1 MSDFS
6 IIGNRTAMIDAA
18 AKTTG
23 AGKYTDDLS
32 VPGML
37 VGKILHSPYPHARI
51 RRIDTS
57 RAEKCEGVVAVV
69 VGQDAPNPYGIL
81 PVGHDEYALALDKVR
96 YVGDNVACVVA
107 VSESIA
113 ETALELIDVEY
124 EVLPAYFDPEESM
137 KAVTDL
143 IHDSKPGNLEK
154 DYHHVFG
161 DPDQGFAG
169 ADQIAEA
176 RFIANEVTHAAMEP
190 HSTLASFEID
200 PHTGKPG
207 RLTVWSSTQVP
218 YYLQHKLSLVLEMPM
233 AQIRVIKPLVGGGFG
248 GKSEVIPL
256 EIIAAIAARK
266 AQAAVKITY
275 TREEVFWAHRGR
287 PRTIID
293 LKTGVKKDGR
303 ITAVKARVVQDG
315 GAYCSYGVVTI
326 LYSGALLGALYD
338 IPNIQ
343 YDGYR
348 VLTNKPA
355 CGAMRGHGTV
365 NVRFAFESQL
375 DELALAI
382 GMDPAEIRQ
391 RNLLQPPCITVNG
404 LRVQSYGLPECIEK
418 TVDRSGWKQRKGKL
432 PRGRGLGIACSHYV
446 SGAANSIIRSDMP
459 HSTVN
464 IKIDRDGG
472 VVVYTGAS
480 EIGQGSDT
488 MTAQIA
494 AEVLG
499 CSLPRVRVI
508 AADTDLTPID
518 IGSYSSRVTFMAGN
532 ATLRAASEVKR
543 LIAAAA
549 AKKMGCAAEDLIFR
563 NDQVLR
569 KNAAASVGELAD
581 KSVRTTQ
588 DEASVSGRVEGQ
600 ILRGSLQQK
609 RKEEGPKEKMSFEEA
624 VVAAIDFHGGLTG
637 TGSYAP
643 PQEARGGKH
652 KGAGVGPSPAYSYS
666 AQVAEVSVDEET
678 GEVVV
683 HKVWAAHDCGRALN
697 PVSVEGQIIGSVWM
711 GMGQALTE
719 EMVWKDGMLM
729 NPGLLEYRSPSSV
742 ESPEVEP
749 IIVESVDPEGPFG
762 AKECS
767 EGSLAATIPAIANA
781 IYDAVGVRLRESPFT
796 PERVLS
802 ALRAKRNARAL
813 NLTKVL
819 TRLLRHASANT
830 ADRCASKVRARNATR
845 SIHRGEKCRPPRAV
859 PIEPYKVQT
868 APAQNCR
875 RRNRVSR
882 GTFDACRAWQLA
894 RAGSNSHPNHC
905 RRHRFNSIDAAETIR
920 AGARSRSARN
930 RSAARHPAAAR
941 RRRRNR
947 GPHHAPRH
955 RALRLSA
962 PALCGPHRSSGDRG
976 IARTAEH
983 GHHRR

>member
-1 MSDFS
+1 MSTDFS
-6 IIGNRTAMIDAA
+6 IVGKSTAMIDAA
-18 AKTTG
+18 EKTTG
-23 AGKYTDDLS
+23 TGKYTDDFSL
-32 VPGML
+32 PGIL
-37 VGKILHSPYPHARI
+37 VGKVLHSPYPHARI
-51 RRIDTS
+51 KSIDTS
-57 RAEKCEGVVAVV
+57 RAEKLDGVITVV
-69 VGQDAPNPYGIL
+69 VGQDAPRTYGIL
-81 PVGHDEYALALDKVR
+81 PVGHDEYPLALDRVR

-107 VSESIA
+107 TSEAVA
-113 ETALELIDVEY
+113 EKALELVDVEY

-137 KAVTDL
+137 KAERDL
-143 IHDSKPGNLEK
+143 IHDNKPNNLEK

-161 DPDQGFAG
+161 DPDKGFAE
-169 ADQIAEA
+169 ADEIAEA

-200 PHTGKPG
+200 PHTGNPG
-207 RLTVWSSTQVP
+207 RLTVWSATQVP

-256 EIIAAIAARK
+256 EITAAVAARK
-266 AQAAVKITY
+266 AKAPVKITY

-293 LKTGVKKDGR
+293 LKTGVKHDGS

-375 DELALAI
+375 DELAEKI
-382 GMDPAEIRQ
+382 QMDPAEIRR
-391 RNLLQPPCITVNG
+391 RNLLKPPCITVNG
-404 LRVQSYGLPECIEK
+404 LRVQSYGLPECIDK
-418 TVDRSGWKQRKGKL
+418 TVERSGWRERKGKL
-432 PRGRGLGIACSHYV
+432 PKGRGLGVACSHYV

-488 MTAQIA
+488 MTAQVA

-499 CSLPRVRVI
+499 CGLSRIRVI

-532 ATLRAASEVKR
+532 ATLRAASDVKKK
-543 LIAAAA
+543 IAAAA
-549 AKKMGCAAEDLIFR
+549 ARKMNCAEEQLTFR
-563 NDQVLR
+563 DDRIGKQGQSAPTAPPR
-569 KNAAASVGELAD
+569 PEELE
-581 KSVRTTQ
+581 VTQ
-588 DEASVSGRVEGQ
+588 AGASVSGRVEGQ

-609 RKEEGPKEKMSFEEA
+609 RKEEGPKDWMTFEEA
-624 VVAAIDFHGGLTG
+624 VVAAIDFHGALTG

-643 PQEARGGKH
+643 PPEARGGKH

-678 GEVVV
+678 GEVTV

-742 ESPEVEP
+742 ESPEIEP
-749 IIVESVDPEGPFG
+749 IIVESIDPEGPFG

-781 IYDAVGVRLRESPFT
+781 IYDAVGVRLHESPFT
-796 PERVLS
+796 PERVL
-802 ALRAKRNARAL
+802 AAMRAKRKEKAL
-813 NLTKVL
+813 NLTEGVDP
-819 TRLLRHASANT
+819 TNPRASAST
-830 ADRCASKVRARNATR
+830 AVRCASKEKAHSATHSIPPAAKLPPEVRIESSAIPPSACRQRGRICRSPGTTRRQHSHARRWHR
-845 SIHRGEKCRPPRAV
+845 SH
-859 PIEPYKVQT
+859 
-868 APAQNCR
+868 
-875 RRNRVSR
+875 S
-882 GTFDACRAWQLA
+882 FDA
-894 RAGSNSHPNHC
+894 
-905 RRHRFNSIDAAETIR
+905 AAPVRT
-920 AGARSRSARN
+920 GVCSR
-930 RSAARHPAAAR
+930 PAR
-941 RRRRNR
+941 R
-947 GPHHAPRH
+947 
-955 RALRLSA
+955 
-962 PALCGPHRSSGDRG
+962 
-976 IARTAEH
+976 
-983 GHHRR
+983 

>member
-1 MSDFS
+1 MGFS
-6 IIGNRTAMIDAA
+6 VIGKPTAMVDAA
-18 AKTTG
+18 EKTTG

-32 VPGML
+32 VSGML
-37 VGKILHSPYPHARI
+37 VGKILHSPFPHARI
-51 RRIDTS
+51 KNIDTR
-57 RAEKCEGVVAVV
+57 RADALDGVIAVV
-69 VGQDAPNPYGIL
+69 VGKDAPKTYGIL
-81 PVGHDEYALALDKVR
+81 PVGHDEYPLALDKVR

-107 VSESIA
+107 TSEAIA
-113 ETALELIDVEY
+113 EKALELIDIDY
-124 EVLPAYFDPEESM
+124 EVLPAYFDPEQSM
-137 KAVTDL
+137 KAEADL
-143 IHDSKPGNLEK
+143 IHDNKPHNIEK

-161 DPDQGFAG
+161 DPEKGFAE
-169 ADQIAEA
+169 ADQVAEA

-190 HSTLASFEID
+190 HSTLAAFEID

-266 AQAAVKITY
+266 AKAPVKITY

-375 DELALAI
+375 DELAAKI
-382 GMDPAEIRQ
+382 GMDPSEIRR

-404 LRVQSYGLPECIEK
+404 LRVQSYGLPECIDQ
-418 TVDRSGWKQRKGKL
+418 VVRRSGWKERNGKL
-432 PRGRGLGIACSHYV
+432 PKGRGLGIACSHYV

-494 AEVLG
+494 AEVMG
-499 CSLPRVRVI
+499 CSLSRVRVV

-532 ATLRAASEVKR
+532 ATLRAATEVKK

-549 AKKMGCAAEDLIFR
+549 AKKMGCSIEDLIFR
-563 NDQVLR
+563 DDLVTKESPTKYESSGQTSPGADPSTLLR
-569 KNAAASVGELAD
+569 AGFREQWSSHGL
-581 KSVRTTQ
+581 SSPHGSGQT
-588 DEASVSGRVEGQ
+588 SVSGRVEGQ

-609 RKEEGPKEKMSFEEA
+609 RKDEGPKDEMTFEEA
-624 VVAAIDFHGGLTG
+624 VVAAIDFHGALTG

-643 PQEARGGKH
+643 PPEARGGKH

-678 GEVVV
+678 GEVIV

-729 NPGLLEYRSPSSV
+729 NPGLLEYRSPSSI
-742 ESPEVEP
+742 ESPDIEP

-781 IYDAVGVRLRESPFT
+781 IYNAVGIRLHESPFT
-796 PERVLS
+796 PERVLA
-802 ALRAKRNARAL
+802 ALRAKKNAKAL
-813 NLTKVL
+813 NLTEGIDP
-819 TRLLRHASANT
+819 TS
-830 ADRCASKVRARNATR
+830 ADRFR
-845 SIHRGEKCRPPRAV
+845 
-859 PIEPYKVQT
+859 
-868 APAQNCR
+868 
-875 RRNRVSR
+875 
-882 GTFDACRAWQLA
+882 
-894 RAGSNSHPNHC
+894 
-905 RRHRFNSIDAAETIR
+905 
-920 AGARSRSARN
+920 
-930 RSAARHPAAAR
+930 
-941 RRRRNR
+941 
-947 GPHHAPRH
+947 
-955 RALRLSA
+955 
-962 PALCGPHRSSGDRG
+962 
-976 IARTAEH
+976 EH
-983 GHHRR
+983 GGSLWFKGKGPERHQLDPARQATGGAD

>member
-1 MSDFS
+1 MTDFS
-6 IIGNRTAMIDAA
+6 IIGKPTAMVDAA
-18 AKTTG
+18 EKTTG
-23 AGKYTDDLS
+23 AGRYTDDLS
-32 VPGML
+32 VPGMMI
-37 VGKILHSPYPHARI
+37 GKILHSPYPHARI
-51 RRIDTS
+51 KNIDAS
-57 RAEKCEGVVAVV
+57 RAEQLDGVVAVV
-69 VGQDAPNPYGIL
+69 VGKDAPKTYGIL
-81 PVGHDEYALALDKVR
+81 PVGHDEYPLALDKVR

-107 VSESIA
+107 MSEAIA
-113 ETALELIDVEY
+113 EKALELIDVAY
-124 EVLPAYFDPEESM
+124 EVLPAYFDPDESM
-137 KAVTDL
+137 KAEKDL
-143 IHDSKPGNLEK
+143 IHDNKPHNTEK

-161 DPDQGFAG
+161 DPEKGFAEC
-169 ADQIAEA
+169 DHVAEA

-207 RLTVWSSTQVP
+207 RLIVWSSTQVP

-233 AQIRVIKPLVGGGFG
+233 QQIRVIKPLVGGGFG
-248 GKSEVIPL
+248 GKSEVIPI

-266 AQAAVKITY
+266 AKAPVKITY

-293 LKTGVKKDGR
+293 LKTGVKNDGR
-303 ITAVKARVVQDG
+303 IVSVKARVVQDG

-375 DELALAI
+375 DELAAKI
-382 GMDPAEIRQ
+382 GMDPAEIR
-391 RNLLQPPCITVNG
+391 RSNLLRPPCITVNG
-404 LRVQSYGLPECIEK
+404 LRVQSYGLPECIDK
-418 TVDRSGWKQRKGKL
+418 TVERSGWKQRKGKL
-432 PRGRGLGIACSHYV
+432 PKGRGLGIACSHYV

-499 CSLPRVRVI
+499 CSLSRIRVI

-532 ATLRAASEVKR
+532 ATLRAAAEVKKQ
-543 LIAAAA
+543 IAAAA
-549 AKKMGCAAEDLIFR
+549 ARRMDCVPDDLLFREDLVVRR
-563 NDQVLR
+563 NGHMET
-569 KNAAASVGELAD
+569 AAIGRRAEQSSDA
-581 KSVRTTQ
+581 T
-588 DEASVSGRVEGQ
+588 VSGHVEGQ

-609 RKEEGPKEKMSFEEA
+609 RKDEGPKNQMTFEEA
-624 VVAAIDFHGGLTG
+624 VVAAIDFHGALTG

-643 PQEARGGKH
+643 PPEARGGKH
-652 KGAGVGPSPAYSYS
+652 KGGGVGPSPAYSYS

-678 GEVVV
+678 GEVTV

-719 EMVWKDGMLM
+719 EMLWKDGMLM
-729 NPGLLEYRSPSSV
+729 NPGLLEYRSPSAV

-781 IYDAVGVRLRESPFT
+781 IYDAVGIRLHESPFT
-796 PERVLS
+796 PERVLA
-802 ALRAKRNARAL
+802 ALRAKKNAKNL
-813 NLTKVL
+813 NLTEGIDP
-819 TRLLRHASANT
+819 TSP
-830 ADRCASKVRARNATR
+830 ARFR
-845 SIHRGEKCRPPRAV
+845 EHG
-859 PIEPYKVQT
+859 
-868 APAQNCR
+868 
-875 RRNRVSR
+875 
-882 GTFDACRAWQLA
+882 
-894 RAGSNSHPNHC
+894 GSLWFKGKGP
-905 RRHRFNSIDAAETIR
+905 E
-920 AGARSRSARN
+920 
-930 RSAARHPAAAR
+930 RHPAD
-941 RRRRNR
+941 
-947 GPHHAPRH
+947 PS
-955 RALRLSA
+955 RADFSA
-962 PALCGPHRSSGDRG
+962 GGAD
-976 IARTAEH
+976 
-983 GHHRR
+983 

>member
-1 MSDFS
+1 MSGDFS
-6 IIGNRTAMIDAA
+6 IIGRPTAMIDAA
-18 AKTTG
+18 EKTTG
-23 AGKYTDDLS
+23 VGKYTDDLS

-37 VGKILHSPYPHARI
+37 TGKILHSPYPHALI
-51 RRIDTS
+51 KSIDTS
-57 RAEKCEGVVAVV
+57 RAEKCDGVVAVV
-69 VGQDAPNPYGIL
+69 VGKDAPNPYGIL

-113 ETALELIDVEY
+113 ENALESIAVEY
-124 EVLPAYFDPEESM
+124 ELLPAYFDPEESM
-137 KAVTDL
+137 RAQTNL
-143 IHDSKPGNLEK
+143 IHGSKPGNLEK
-154 DYHHVFG
+154 DYHHIFG
-161 DPDQGFAG
+161 NPDQGFAQ

-190 HSTLASFEID
+190 HSTLASFELD

-233 AQIRVIKPLVGGGFG
+233 SQIRVIKPLVGGGFG
-248 GKSEVIPL
+248 GKSEVIPI

-266 AQAAVKITY
+266 AQAPVKITY

-293 LKTGVKKDGR
+293 LKTGVKTDGR

-375 DELALAI
+375 DELATKI

-418 TVDRSGWKQRKGKL
+418 TVERSGWKQRKGKM
-432 PRGRGLGIACSHYV
+432 PKGRGLGIACSHYV

-488 MTAQIA
+488 MTAQVA

-532 ATLRAASEVKR
+532 ATLRAAAEVKK

-549 AKKMGCAAEDLIFR
+549 AQKMICGADDLIFR
-563 NDQVLR
+563 DDLVFKKGSRNTTVKKD
-569 KNAAASVGELAD
+569 LAD
-581 KSVRTTQ
+581 EVDVTQ
-588 DEASVSGRVEGQ
+588 AGASVSGRVEGQ
-600 ILRGSLQQK
+600 ILRRSLQQK
-609 RKEEGPKEKMSFEEA
+609 RNEEGPKDWMTFEEA
-624 VVAAIDFHGGLTG
+624 VVAAIDFHGALTG

-652 KGAGVGPSPAYSYS
+652 KGAGVGPSPAYSYA

-678 GEVVV
+678 GEVTV

-749 IIVESVDPEGPFG
+749 IIVESIDPEGPFG

-781 IYDAVGVRLRESPFT
+781 IYDAVGVRLHESPFT
-796 PERVLS
+796 PERVLA
-802 ALRAKRNARAL
+802 ALRAKNQAKAL
-813 NLTKVL
+813 NLTQGVDPTSPQRFREHGGSLCFKGKGPQ
-819 TRLLRHASANT
+819 RHALDPARQEAPSVAGG
-830 ADRCASKVRARNATR
+830 AD
-845 SIHRGEKCRPPRAV
+845 
-859 PIEPYKVQT
+859 
-868 APAQNCR
+868 
-875 RRNRVSR
+875 
-882 GTFDACRAWQLA
+882 
-894 RAGSNSHPNHC
+894 
-905 RRHRFNSIDAAETIR
+905 
-920 AGARSRSARN
+920 
-930 RSAARHPAAAR
+930 
-941 RRRRNR
+941 
-947 GPHHAPRH
+947 
-955 RALRLSA
+955 
-962 PALCGPHRSSGDRG
+962 
-976 IARTAEH
+976 
-983 GHHRR
+983 

>member
-1 MSDFS
+1 MNTFS
-6 IIGNRTAMIDAA
+6 IIGKPTAMVDAA
-18 AKTTG
+18 EKTTG
-23 AGKYTDDLS
+23 SGKYTDDLR

-51 RRIDTS
+51 KSIDAS
-57 RAEKCEGVVAVV
+57 RAERLDGVVAVV
-69 VGQDAPNPYGIL
+69 VGKDAPNPYGIL
-81 PVGHDEYALALDKVR
+81 PVGHDEHALALDKVR

-107 VSESIA
+107 VSESVA
-113 ETALELIDVEY
+113 EKASELIDVEY
-124 EVLPAYFDPEESM
+124 EVLPGYFDPEESM
-137 KAVTDL
+137 KATSDF
-143 IHDSKPGNLEK
+143 IHDNKPGNLEK

-161 DPDQGFAG
+161 DPEKGFAE
-169 ADQIAEA
+169 ADHVAEA

-190 HSTLASFEID
+190 HSTLASFELD
-200 PHTGKPG
+200 PHTGGMG

-256 EIIAAIAARK
+256 EIIAAVAARK
-266 AQAAVKITY
+266 AKAPVKITY

-293 LKTGVKKDGR
+293 LKTGMKSDGH

-338 IPNIQ
+338 IPHIQ

-375 DELALAI
+375 DELAAKI

-391 RNLLQPPCITVNG
+391 HNLLKPPCITVNG

-418 TVDRSGWKQRKGKL
+418 TVARSGWKQRKGKL
-432 PRGRGLGIACSHYV
+432 PKGRGLGIACSHYV

-499 CSLPRVRVI
+499 CSLGRVRII

-532 ATLRAASEVKR
+532 ATMRAAEEVKKR
-543 LIAAAA
+543 IAAAA
-549 AKKMGCAAEDLIFR
+549 AKKMNCAADDIVFRDDLVFKKGSAAPAAKK
-563 NDQVLR
+563 DQ
-569 KNAAASVGELAD
+569 GEEAE
-581 KSVRTTQ
+581 VTQ
-588 DEASVSGRVEGQ
+588 AGASVSGRVEGQ

-609 RKEEGPKEKMSFEEA
+609 RKEEGPKEWMTFEEA
-624 VVAAIDFHGGLTG
+624 VVAAIDFHGALTG

-643 PQEARGGKH
+643 PLEARGGKH
-652 KGAGVGPSPAYSYS
+652 KGGGVGPSPAYSYS
-666 AQVAEVSVDEET
+666 AQVAEVSVDEDT
-678 GEVVV
+678 GEVTV

-729 NPGLLEYRSPSSV
+729 NAGMLEYRSPSSV

-749 IIVESVDPEGPFG
+749 IIVESIDPEGPFG

-767 EGSLAATIPAIANA
+767 EGSLAATIPAISNA
-781 IYDAVGVRLRESPFT
+781 IYDAVGVRLHESPFT
-796 PERVLS
+796 PERVLA
-802 ALRAKRNARAL
+802 ALRARKNAKSL
-813 NLTKVL
+813 NMTEGVDPTSPSRFREHGGSLCFKSKGPE
-819 TRLLRHASANT
+819 RHKL
-830 ADRCASKVRARNATR
+830 DPARR
-845 SIHRGEKCRPPRAV
+845 
-859 PIEPYKVQT
+859 
-868 APAQNCR
+868 
-875 RRNRVSR
+875 
-882 GTFDACRAWQLA
+882 
-894 RAGSNSHPNHC
+894 
-905 RRHRFNSIDAAETIR
+905 ET
-920 AGARSRSARN
+920 
-930 RSAARHPAAAR
+930 PAAGGA
-941 RRRRNR
+941 
-947 GPHHAPRH
+947 
-955 RALRLSA
+955 
-962 PALCGPHRSSGDRG
+962 D
-976 IARTAEH
+976 
-983 GHHRR
+983 

>member
-6 IIGNRTAMIDAA
+6 IIGRPTAMIDAA
-18 AKTTG
+18 EKTTG
-23 AGKYTDDLS
+23 GGKYTDDLS

-37 VGKILHSPYPHARI
+37 VGKILHSPFPHARI
-51 RRIDTS
+51 KQIGTS
-57 RAEKCEGVVAVV
+57 RAEKLGGVVAVV
-69 VGQDAPNPYGIL
+69 IGRDAPNPYGIL
-81 PVGHDEYALALDKVR
+81 PVGHDEHALALDKVR
-96 YVGDNVACVVA
+96 YVGDNVACVAA
-107 VSESIA
+107 VSEAIA
-113 ETALELIDVEY
+113 EQAMELIDVEY

-137 KAVTDL
+137 KAETDL
-143 IHDSKPGNLEK
+143 IHDNKPGNLEK
-154 DYHHVFG
+154 DYHHAFG
-161 DPDQGFAG
+161 DPDKGFDD
-169 ADQIAEA
+169 ADHIAEA

-190 HSTLASFEID
+190 HSTLASFELD
-200 PHTGKPG
+200 PHTGHLG

-233 AQIRVIKPLVGGGFG
+233 SQIRVIKPLVGGGFG

-256 EIIAAIAARK
+256 EIIAAVAARK
-266 AQAAVKITY
+266 AQAPVKITY

-293 LKTGVKKDGR
+293 LKTGIKNDGR
-303 ITAVKARVVQDG
+303 ITSVEARVVQDG

-375 DELALAI
+375 DELAAKI

-391 RNLLQPPCITVNG
+391 RNLLKSPCVTVNG

-418 TVDRSGWKQRKGKL
+418 TVARSGWKERKGKL
-432 PRGRGLGIACSHYV
+432 PKGRGLGIACSHYV

-488 MTAQIA
+488 MTAQVA

-499 CSLPRVRVI
+499 CSLARVRVI

-532 ATLRAASEVKR
+532 ATLRAAEDVKKR
-543 LIAAAA
+543 IAAAA
-549 AKKMGCAAEDLIFR
+549 AKKMNCAAEELVFREDLVFKKGSAPR
-563 NDQVLR
+563 VVKKDQAEEV
-569 KNAAASVGELAD
+569 EM
-581 KSVRTTQ
+581 TQ
-588 DEASVSGRVEGQ
+588 AGASVSGRVEGQ

-609 RKEEGPKEKMSFEEA
+609 RKEEGPKEWMTFEEA
-624 VVAAIDFHGGLTG
+624 VVAAIDFHGALTG

-643 PQEARGGKH
+643 PPEARGGKH
-652 KGAGVGPSPAYSYS
+652 KGGGVGPSPAYSYS
-666 AQVAEVSVDEET
+666 AQVAEVSVDEDT
-678 GEVVV
+678 GEVTV

-697 PVSVEGQIIGSVWM
+697 PVAVEGQIIGSVWM

-729 NPGLLEYRSPSSV
+729 NGGMLEYRSPSSV
-742 ESPEVEP
+742 ESPEVEA
-749 IIVESVDPEGPFG
+749 IIVESIDPEGPFG

-767 EGSLAATIPAIANA
+767 EGSLAATIPAISNA
-781 IYDAVGVRLRESPFT
+781 IYDAVGVRLHESPFT
-796 PERVLS
+796 PERVLA
-802 ALRAKRNARAL
+802 ALRARRKEKAL
-813 NLTKVL
+813 NLTEGV
-819 TRLLRHASANT
+819 
-830 ADRCASKVRARNATR
+830 D
-845 SIHRGEKCRPPRAV
+845 P
-859 PIEPYKVQT
+859 T
-868 APAQNCR
+868 APAR
-875 RRNRVSR
+875 FREH
-882 GTFDACRAWQLA
+882 G
-894 RAGSNSHPNHC
+894 GSLCFKGKGPE
-905 RRHRFNSIDAAETIR
+905 RHALD
-920 AGARSRSARN
+920 
-930 RSAARHPAAAR
+930 PAR
-941 RRRRNR
+941 RE
-947 GPHHAPRH
+947 
-955 RALRLSA
+955 A
-962 PALCGPHRSSGDRG
+962 PAPTGGAD
-976 IARTAEH
+976 
-983 GHHRR
+983 

>member
-1 MSDFS
+1 MTNDQRPATDFS
-6 IIGNRTAMIDAA
+6 IIGKPIAMVDAA
-18 AKTTG
+18 GKTTG

-37 VGKILHSPYPHARI
+37 VGRILHSPYPHARI
-51 RRIDTS
+51 KRIDTS
-57 RAEKCEGVVAVV
+57 RAEKLQGVIAVAI
-69 VGQDAPNPYGIL
+69 GKDAPNTYGIL
-81 PVGHDEYALALDKVR
+81 PVGHDEHALAVDKVR
-96 YVGDNVACVVA
+96 YVGDNVACVAA
-107 VSESIA
+107 VDEA
-113 ETALELIDVEY
+113 TADKALELIDVEY

-137 KAVTDL
+137 KAETDL
-143 IHDSKPGNLEK
+143 IHDNKPHNLEK
-154 DYHHVFG
+154 DYHHIFG
-161 DPDQGFAG
+161 DPEKGFAE
-169 ADQIAEA
+169 ADDVAEA
-176 RFIANEVTHAAMEP
+176 RFVANEVTHAAMEP

-200 PHTGKPG
+200 SQTGKPG
-207 RLTVWSSTQVP
+207 RLIVWSSTQVP

-266 AQAAVKITY
+266 ARAPVKITY

-375 DELALAI
+375 DELAAKVNL
-382 GMDPAEIRQ
+382 DPAEIRQ
-391 RNLLQPPCITVNG
+391 CNLLRPPCVTVNG

-418 TVDRSGWKQRKGKL
+418 TVERSGWKERKGKL
-432 PRGRGLGIACSHYV
+432 PKGRGLGIACSHYV

-488 MTAQIA
+488 MTAQVA
-494 AEVLG
+494 AETLG
-499 CSLPRVRVI
+499 CSLGRVRIV

-532 ATLRAASEVKR
+532 ATLRAASEVKKQIA
-543 LIAAAA
+543 LAAAR
-549 AKKMGCAAEDLIFR
+549 KMGCAAEDLIFR
-563 NDQVLR
+563 NDVVSR
-569 KNAAASVGELAD
+569 KDHAGEGARATQAS
-581 KSVRTTQ
+581 S
-588 DEASVSGRVEGQ
+588 EASVSGHVEGQ

-609 RKEEGPKEKMSFEEA
+609 RKDEGPKDSMTFEEA
-624 VVAAIDFHGGLTG
+624 VVAAIDFHGTLTG

-643 PQEARGGKH
+643 PPEARGGKH
-652 KGAGVGPSPAYSYS
+652 KGGGVGPSPAYSYS

-678 GEVVV
+678 GEVTV

-749 IIVESVDPEGPFG
+749 IIVESIDPEGPFG

-781 IYDAVGVRLRESPFT
+781 IYDAVGVRLHECPFT
-796 PERVLS
+796 PERVLA
-802 ALRAKRNARAL
+802 ALRAKRNAKSL
-813 NLTKVL
+813 NLTEGVDP
-819 TRLLRHASANT
+819 TSPVGFREH
-830 ADRCASKVRARNATR
+830 
-845 SIHRGEKCRPPRAV
+845 G
-859 PIEPYKVQT
+859 
-868 APAQNCR
+868 
-875 RRNRVSR
+875 
-882 GTFDACRAWQLA
+882 
-894 RAGSNSHPNHC
+894 GSLWFKGKGP
-905 RRHRFNSIDAAETIR
+905 E
-920 AGARSRSARN
+920 
-930 RSAARHPAAAR
+930 RHPLDPAR
-941 RRRRNR
+941 REEQ
-947 GPHHAPRH
+947 
-955 RALRLSA
+955 
-962 PALCGPHRSSGDRG
+962 PAAGGD
-976 IARTAEH
+976 A
-983 GHHRR
+983 

>member
-1 MSDFS
+1 VADYS
-6 IIGNRTAMIDAA
+6 IIGKPIAMVDAA
-18 AKTTG
+18 GKTTG
-23 AGKYTDDLS
+23 SGKYADDLCL
-32 VPGML
+32 PGML
-37 VGKILHSPYPHARI
+37 IGKILHSPYPHARI
-51 RRIDTS
+51 KRIDTS
-57 RAEKCEGVVAVV
+57 RAEKLDGVVTVV
-69 VGQDAPNPYGIL
+69 VGTDAPNPYGIL

-96 YVGDNVACVVA
+96 YVGDNVACVAA
-107 VSESIA
+107 VDEATA
-113 ETALELIDVEY
+113 EKALELIDVEY
-124 EVLPAYFDPEESM
+124 ELLPAYFDPEDSM
-137 KAVTDL
+137 KAETDL
-143 IHDSKPGNLEK
+143 IHDNKPHNVEK

-161 DPDQGFAG
+161 DPEKGFAE
-169 ADQIAEA
+169 ADSVAEA

-190 HSTLASFEID
+190 HCTLAAFEID
-200 PHTGKPG
+200 PHTGNRG
-207 RLTVWSSTQVP
+207 RLTVQSSTQVP

-233 AQIRVIKPLVGGGFG
+233 SQIRVIKPLVGGGFG

-266 AQAAVKITY
+266 AKAPVKITY

-293 LKTGVKKDGR
+293 LKTGVKNDGR

-348 VLTNKPA
+348 VLTNKPV

-375 DELALAI
+375 DELAAAT
-382 GMDPAEIRQ
+382 GMDPAEIRR

-404 LRVQSYGLPECIEK
+404 LRVQSYGLPECIERV
-418 TVDRSGWKQRKGKL
+418 VDRSGWRQRKGKL
-432 PRGRGLGIACSHYV
+432 TKARGLGIACSHYV

-480 EIGQGSDT
+480 DIGQGSDT
-488 MTAQIA
+488 MVAQVTA
-494 AEVLG
+494 ETLG
-499 CSLPRVRVI
+499 CSLARVKVV

-518 IGSYSSRVTFMAGN
+518 IGSYSSRVTFMNGN
-532 ATLRAASEVKR
+532 ATLRAAQDVKTQ
-543 LIAAAA
+543 IATAAAR
-549 AKKMGCAAEDLIFR
+549 KMNCLPEDLTFR
-563 NDQVLR
+563 DDSVSRTNGR
-569 KNAAASVGELAD
+569 AGTAALGRPAEQTSAVP
-581 KSVRTTQ
+581 
-588 DEASVSGRVEGQ
+588 SVSGRVEGQ

-609 RKEEGPKEKMSFEEA
+609 RKDEGPKDQLTFEEA
-624 VVAAIDFHGGLTG
+624 VVAAIDFHGALSGS
-637 TGSYAP
+637 GSYAP

-678 GEVVV
+678 GEVTV

-742 ESPEVEP
+742 ESPEVEA
-749 IIVESVDPEGPFG
+749 IIVESIDPEGPFG

-767 EGSLAATIPAIANA
+767 EGSLAATIPAISNA
-781 IYDAVGVRLRESPFT
+781 IYDAVGVRLHECPFT
-796 PERVLS
+796 PERVLA
-802 ALRAKRNARAL
+802 ALRAKRNAKPI
-813 NLTKVL
+813 NLTEGVDPTSPGGFREHGGSL
-819 TRLLRHASANT
+819 WF
-830 ADRCASKVRARNATR
+830 
-845 SIHRGEKCRPPRAV
+845 RGKGPE
-859 PIEPYKVQT
+859 
-868 APAQNCR
+868 
-875 RRNRVSR
+875 
-882 GTFDACRAWQLA
+882 
-894 RAGSNSHPNHC
+894 
-905 RRHRFNSIDAAETIR
+905 
-920 AGARSRSARN
+920 
-930 RSAARHPAAAR
+930 RHPMDPSR
-941 RRRRNR
+941 RVENV
-947 GPHHAPRH
+947 
-955 RALRLSA
+955 
-962 PALCGPHRSSGDRG
+962 
-976 IARTAEH
+976 
-983 GHHRR
+983 

>member
-1 MSDFS
+1 MSAEFS
-6 IIGNRTAMIDAA
+6 IIGKPTAMVDAA
-18 AKTTG
+18 GKTTG

-32 VPGML
+32 LPGML

-51 RRIDTS
+51 VRIDTT
-57 RAEKCEGVVAVV
+57 RAEQLEGVVAVAI
-69 VGQDAPNPYGIL
+69 GKDAPKTYGIL
-81 PVGHDEYALALDKVR
+81 PVGHDEYPLALDKVR

-107 VSESIA
+107 ISESIA
-113 ETALELIDVEY
+113 EQALELVDVEY

-137 KAVTDL
+137 KAESDL
-143 IHDSKPGNLEK
+143 IHDNKPNNLEK

-161 DPDQGFAG
+161 DPEKGFSE
-169 ADQIAEA
+169 ADHIAEA
-176 RFIANEVTHAAMEP
+176 RFISNEVTHAAMEP

-218 YYLQHKLSLVLEMPM
+218 YYLQHKLSLVLELPM
-233 AQIRVIKPLVGGGFG
+233 QQIRVIKPLVGGGFG

-266 AQAAVKITY
+266 AKASVKITY

-293 LKTGVKKDGR
+293 LKTGVKADGR
-303 ITAVKARVVQDG
+303 ITAVRARVVQDG

-375 DELALAI
+375 DELAVQL
-382 GMDPAEIRQ
+382 GMDPAEIRR
-391 RNLLQPPCITVNG
+391 RNLLKPPCITVNG
-404 LRVQSYGLPECIEK
+404 LRVQSYGLSECIEK
-418 TVDRSGWKQRKGKL
+418 TVERSGWKQRKGKL

-494 AEVLG
+494 AETLG
-499 CSLPRVRVI
+499 CSLSRVRVV

-532 ATLRAASEVKR
+532 ATLRAAAEVKK

-549 AKKMGCAAEDLIFR
+549 AKKMACGPEDLIFN
-563 NDQVLR
+563 NDLVS
-569 KNAAASVGELAD
+569 KNSRVGTAASGRPAEQGSA
-581 KSVRTTQ
+581 
-588 DEASVSGRVEGQ
+588 ASVSGRVEGQ

-609 RKEEGPKEKMSFEEA
+609 RKEEGPKDSMTFEEA
-624 VVAAIDFHGGLTG
+624 VVAAIDFHGALTG

-643 PQEARGGKH
+643 PPEARGGKH

-678 GEVVV
+678 GEVTV

-697 PVSVEGQIIGSVWM
+697 PVSVEGQVIGSVWM

-729 NPGLLEYRSPSSV
+729 NPGLLEYRSPSAV

-749 IIVESVDPEGPFG
+749 IIVESIDPEGPFG

-781 IYDAVGVRLRESPFT
+781 IYDAVGVRLHESPFT
-796 PERVLS
+796 PERVLA
-802 ALRAKRNARAL
+802 ALRAKRQAKQL
-813 NLTKVL
+813 NLTEGVDPTAPRRFREHGGSLCFEGKGPE
-819 TRLLRHASANT
+819 RHALDPSRQAAPSA
-830 ADRCASKVRARNATR
+830 
-845 SIHRGEKCRPPRAV
+845 G
-859 PIEPYKVQT
+859 
-868 APAQNCR
+868 
-875 RRNRVSR
+875 
-882 GTFDACRAWQLA
+882 GTD
-894 RAGSNSHPNHC
+894 
-905 RRHRFNSIDAAETIR
+905 
-920 AGARSRSARN
+920 
-930 RSAARHPAAAR
+930 
-941 RRRRNR
+941 
-947 GPHHAPRH
+947 
-955 RALRLSA
+955 
-962 PALCGPHRSSGDRG
+962 
-976 IARTAEH
+976 
-983 GHHRR
+983 

>member
-1 MSDFS
+1 MNNGFS
-6 IIGNRTAMIDAA
+6 IIGKPTAMVDAA
-18 AKTTG
+18 HKTTG
-23 AGKYTDDLS
+23 SGKYTDDLS
-32 VPGML
+32 LPGML
-37 VGKILHSPYPHARI
+37 VGKILHSPYPHAYI
-51 RRIDTS
+51 KSIVTT
-57 RAEKCEGVVAVV
+57 RAERLEGVVAVV
-69 VGQDAPNPYGIL
+69 VGKDAPNPYGIL
-81 PVGHDEYALALDKVR
+81 PVGHDEHALALDKVR
-96 YVGDNVACVVA
+96 YVGDNVACVVT
-107 VSESIA
+107 VDGTTA
-113 ETALELIDVEY
+113 EKALELIEVEY

-137 KAVTDL
+137 KAETDL
-143 IHDSKPGNLEK
+143 IHDNKPHNIEK

-161 DPDQGFAG
+161 DPEKGFAE
-169 ADQIAEA
+169 ADRVAEA

-190 HSTLASFEID
+190 HSTLASFELD
-200 PHTGKPG
+200 PHTGKMG

-218 YYLQHKLSLVLEMPM
+218 YYLQHKLALVLEMPM
-233 AQIRVIKPLVGGGFG
+233 SQIRVIKPLVGGGFG

-256 EIIAAIAARK
+256 EIIAAVAARK
-266 AQAAVKITY
+266 AQAPVKITY

-293 LKTGVKKDGR
+293 LKTGVTNDGR
-303 ITAVKARVVQDG
+303 ITSVKARVVQDG

-365 NVRFAFESQL
+365 NVRFAFETQL
-375 DELALAI
+375 DELAAKI

-391 RNLLQPPCITVNG
+391 RNLLKPPCVTVNG
-404 LRVQSYGLPECIEK
+404 LRVRSYGLPECIEK
-418 TVDRSGWKQRKGKL
+418 TVERSGWKQRKGKL
-432 PRGRGLGIACSHYV
+432 GKGRGLGIACSHYV

-488 MTAQIA
+488 MTAQVA

-532 ATLRAASEVKR
+532 ATLRAAEEVRKR
-543 LIAAAA
+543 IAASA
-549 AKKMGCAAEDLIFR
+549 AKKMGCAVEDLIFR
-563 NDQVLR
+563 NDQVLKR
-569 KNAAASVGELAD
+569 NAAEPAGSANSAD
-581 KSVRTTQ
+581 KSVRSTQ
-588 DEASVSGRVEGQ
+588 AEASGSGRVEGQ

-609 RKEEGPKEKMSFEEA
+609 RKEEGPKEWMTFEEA
-624 VVAAIDFHGGLTG
+624 VVAAIDFHGALTG

-652 KGAGVGPSPAYSYS
+652 RGAGVGPSPAYSYS
-666 AQVAEVSVDEET
+666 AQVAEVTVDEDT
-678 GEVVV
+678 GEVTV

-719 EMVWKDGMLM
+719 EMIWKDGMLM
-729 NPGLLEYRSPSSV
+729 NPGLLEYRSPSAI
-742 ESPEVEP
+742 ESPEIEP

-781 IYDAVGVRLRESPFT
+781 IYDAVGVRLHESPFT
-796 PERVLS
+796 PERVLA
-802 ALRAKRNARAL
+802 ALRKKRNTKAL
-813 NLTKVL
+813 NLTEGVDPTSPTTFREHGGSLWFKGKGPQ
-819 TRLLRHASANT
+819 RHALDPSRREGA
-830 ADRCASKVRARNATR
+830 
-845 SIHRGEKCRPPRAV
+845 
-859 PIEPYKVQT
+859 
-868 APAQNCR
+868 APA
-875 RRNRVSR
+875 
-882 GTFDACRAWQLA
+882 G
-894 RAGSNSHPNHC
+894 
-905 RRHRFNSIDAAETIR
+905 
-920 AGARSRSARN
+920 GA
-930 RSAARHPAAAR
+930 
-941 RRRRNR
+941 
-947 GPHHAPRH
+947 
-955 RALRLSA
+955 
-962 PALCGPHRSSGDRG
+962 D
-976 IARTAEH
+976 
-983 GHHRR
+983 

>member
-1 MSDFS
+1 MNSKFS
-6 IIGNRTAMIDAA
+6 IIGKPTAMVDAA
-18 AKTTG
+18 EKTTG
-23 AGKYTDDLS
+23 SGKYTDDLS

-51 RRIDTS
+51 KAIDTS
-57 RAEKCEGVVAVV
+57 KAEKLDGVVAVA
-69 VGQDAPNPYGIL
+69 VGQDAPKTYGIL
-81 PVGHDEYALALDKVR
+81 PVGHDEYPLALDKVR

-107 VSESIA
+107 TSETIA
-113 ETALELIDVEY
+113 ERALELIDVDY
-124 EVLPAYFDPEESM
+124 EVLPGYFDPEESM
-137 KAVTDL
+137 KAKSDL
-143 IHDSKPGNLEK
+143 IHDHKLNNIEK

-161 DPDQGFAG
+161 DPERGLAE
-169 ADQIAEA
+169 ADQVAEA
-176 RFIANEVTHAAMEP
+176 RFISNEVTHAAMEP

-233 AQIRVIKPLVGGGFG
+233 QQIRVIKPLVGGGFG

-266 AQAAVKITY
+266 AKAPVKITY

-343 YDGYR
+343 FDGYR

-375 DELALAI
+375 DELASAI
-382 GMDPAEIRQ
+382 GMDPAEIRR
-391 RNLLQPPCITVNG
+391 RNLLHSPCITVNG

-418 TVDRSGWKQRKGKL
+418 TVERSGWKERKGKL
-432 PRGRGLGIACSHYV
+432 AKGRGLGIACSHYV

-494 AEVLG
+494 AETLG
-499 CSLPRVRVI
+499 CSLSRIRVV

-532 ATLRAASEVKR
+532 ATLRAAGEVKK

-549 AKKMGCAAEDLIFR
+549 AKTMSCDPEDVVFRDDLITKK
-563 NDQVLR
+563 VC
-569 KNAAASVGELAD
+569 VGTDAV
-581 KSVRTTQ
+581 VRPAEQ
-588 DEASVSGRVEGQ
+588 GSAASVSGRVEGQ

-609 RKEEGPKEKMSFEEA
+609 RKEEGPKESTTFEEA
-624 VVAAIDFHGGLTG
+624 VVTAIDFHGALTG

-643 PQEARGGKH
+643 PAEARGGKH

-678 GEVVV
+678 GEVTV

-781 IYDAVGVRLRESPFT
+781 IYDAVGVRLHESPFT
-796 PERVLS
+796 PERVLA
-802 ALRAKRNARAL
+802 ALRAKKLAKTL
-813 NLTKVL
+813 NLTEGI
-819 TRLLRHASANT
+819 
-830 ADRCASKVRARNATR
+830 D
-845 SIHRGEKCRPPRAV
+845 P
-859 PIEPYKVQT
+859 T
-868 APAQNCR
+868 AP
-875 RRNRVSR
+875 SR
-882 GTFDACRAWQLA
+882 FREHG
-894 RAGSNSHPNHC
+894 GSLWFKGKGP
-905 RRHRFNSIDAAETIR
+905 E
-920 AGARSRSARN
+920 
-930 RSAARHPAAAR
+930 RHPLDPSRQAD
-941 RRRRNR
+941 
-947 GPHHAPRH
+947 
-955 RALRLSA
+955 A
-962 PALCGPHRSSGDRG
+962 PAGGAD
-976 IARTAEH
+976 
-983 GHHRR
+983 

>member
-1 MSDFS
+1 MV
-6 IIGNRTAMIDAA
+6 DAA
-18 AKTTG
+18 EKTTG

-32 VPGML
+32 VPGMM

-51 RRIDTS
+51 KNIDVS
-57 RAEKCEGVVAVV
+57 RAERLEGVIAVV
-69 VGQDAPNPYGIL
+69 VGKDAPKTYGIL
-81 PVGHDEYALALDKVR
+81 PVGHDEYPLALDKVR

-107 VSESIA
+107 TAEAIA
-113 ETALELIDVEY
+113 DKALEVIDVDY

-137 KAVTDL
+137 KAQRYL
-143 IHDSKPGNLEK
+143 IHDNKPNNLEK

-161 DPDQGFAG
+161 DPEKGFAD

-176 RFIANEVTHAAMEP
+176 RFLANEVTHAAMEP
-190 HSTLASFEID
+190 HSTLAAFEID

-218 YYLQHKLSLVLEMPM
+218 YYLQHKLSLVLDMPM
-233 AQIRVIKPLVGGGFG
+233 QQIRVIKPLVGGGFG
-248 GKSEVIPL
+248 GKSEVIPI
-256 EIIAAIAARK
+256 EIIAAVAARK
-266 AQAAVKITY
+266 AQAPVKITY

-293 LKTGVKKDGR
+293 LKTGVKNDGR

-375 DELALAI
+375 DELAAKI
-382 GMDPAEIRQ
+382 GMDPAEIRR

-418 TVDRSGWKQRKGKL
+418 TVERSGWKERKGKL
-432 PRGRGLGIACSHYV
+432 PKGRGLGIACSHYV

-488 MTAQIA
+488 MTAQVA

-499 CSLPRVRVI
+499 CSLSRVRVV

-532 ATLRAASEVKR
+532 ATLRAANEVKQ

-549 AKKMGCAAEDLIFR
+549 AKKMNCAPEDLI
-563 NDQVLR
+563 LR
-569 KNAAASVGELAD
+569 DDVVARSNGHVGTDAIGRPAEQSSAA
-581 KSVRTTQ
+581 T
-588 DEASVSGRVEGQ
+588 VSGRVEGQ

-609 RKEEGPKEKMSFEEA
+609 RKEEGPKDQMTFEEA
-624 VVAAIDFHGGLTG
+624 VVAAIDFHGALTG

-643 PQEARGGKH
+643 PPEARGGKH

-666 AQVAEVSVDEET
+666 AQVAEVSVDEDT
-678 GEVVV
+678 GEVTV

-742 ESPEVEP
+742 ESPDVEP

-781 IYDAVGVRLRESPFT
+781 IYDAVGIRLHESPFT
-796 PERVLS
+796 PERVLA
-802 ALRAKRNARAL
+802 ALRAKKNAKAM
-813 NLTKVL
+813 NLTEGVDPTSPARFREHGGALWFKGKGPE
-819 TRLLRHASANT
+819 RHAQDPSRAEAT
-830 ADRCASKVRARNATR
+830 PGGAD
-845 SIHRGEKCRPPRAV
+845 
-859 PIEPYKVQT
+859 
-868 APAQNCR
+868 
-875 RRNRVSR
+875 
-882 GTFDACRAWQLA
+882 
-894 RAGSNSHPNHC
+894 
-905 RRHRFNSIDAAETIR
+905 
-920 AGARSRSARN
+920 
-930 RSAARHPAAAR
+930 
-941 RRRRNR
+941 
-947 GPHHAPRH
+947 
-955 RALRLSA
+955 
-962 PALCGPHRSSGDRG
+962 
-976 IARTAEH
+976 
-983 GHHRR
+983 

>member
-1 MSDFS
+1 MSNDFS
-6 IIGNRTAMIDAA
+6 IIGKPTAMIDAA
-18 AKTTG
+18 EKTTG
-23 AGKYTDDLS
+23 SGKYTDDLS
-32 VPGML
+32 LPGML

-51 RRIDTS
+51 KSIDTS
-57 RAEKCEGVVAVV
+57 RAEKCEGVIVVAV
-69 VGQDAPNPYGIL
+69 GKDAPNPYGIL
-81 PVGHDEYALALDKVR
+81 PVGHDEYPLALDKVR

-107 VSESIA
+107 VSEVSA
-113 ETALELIDVEY
+113 EKALELIDVEY

-137 KAVTDL
+137 KAKTDL

-161 DPDQGFAG
+161 DPEKGFAE
-169 ADQIAEA
+169 ADEVAEA

-190 HSTLASFEID
+190 HSTLATFEID

-256 EIIAAIAARK
+256 EIIAAVAARK
-266 AQAAVKITY
+266 AQAPVKITY

-303 ITAVKARVVQDG
+303 ITVVKARVVQDG

-375 DELALAI
+375 DELAAKI
-382 GMDPAEIRQ
+382 AMDPAEIRQ

-418 TVDRSGWKQRKGKL
+418 TVERSGWNERKGKL

-532 ATLRAASEVKR
+532 ATLRAASEVKK
-543 LIAAAA
+543 LITAAA
-549 AKKMGCAAEDLIFR
+549 AKKMNCMADDLIFR
-563 NDQVLR
+563 DDLVFKQGS
-569 KNAAASVGELAD
+569 AAPGVKKESEEVE
-581 KSVRTTQ
+581 VTQ
-588 DEASVSGRVEGQ
+588 EGASVSGRVEGQ

-609 RKEEGPKEKMSFEEA
+609 RKEEGPKDWMTFEEA
-624 VVAAIDFHGGLTG
+624 VVAAIDFHGALTG

-666 AQVAEVSVDEET
+666 AQIADVSVDEET
-678 GEVVV
+678 GEVTV

-781 IYDAVGVRLRESPFT
+781 IYDAVGVRLHESPFT
-796 PERVLS
+796 PERVLA
-802 ALRAKRNARAL
+802 ALRAKKNAKVL
-813 NLTKVL
+813 NLTEGVDPTAPSRFREHGGSLCFKEKGPE
-819 TRLLRHASANT
+819 RHALDPS
-830 ADRCASKVRARNATR
+830 RR
-845 SIHRGEKCRPPRAV
+845 
-859 PIEPYKVQT
+859 
-868 APAQNCR
+868 APA
-875 RRNRVSR
+875 
-882 GTFDACRAWQLA
+882 
-894 RAGSNSHPNHC
+894 GSG
-905 RRHRFNSIDAAETIR
+905 
-920 AGARSRSARN
+920 GA
-930 RSAARHPAAAR
+930 
-941 RRRRNR
+941 
-947 GPHHAPRH
+947 
-955 RALRLSA
+955 
-962 PALCGPHRSSGDRG
+962 D
-976 IARTAEH
+976 
-983 GHHRR
+983 